1 MQQKIKGGNQFQLN
15 QIHLGQWPLNSSV
28 HMRVQG
34 WNYRLTAQILIMISQ
49 HFNLDIA
56 TS

>member
-34 WNYRLTAQILIMISQ
+34 WNYSPNLNHDITA
-49 HFNLDIA
+49 F
-56 TS
+56 